1 MRQMNKPVMEVI
13 HFVDND
19 IVAASN
25 GGIKSASISL
35 SRFSGSIPKDGT
47 VQYNG
52 TSYNITSYDDVNSV
66 LSALNNN
73 GISNAGISN
82 GKKTQSLKHTLRNEV
97 DPGVRGDWNGTF
109 VYDSTAMWNNGDI
122 DLFGVFI
129 RQ

>member
-1 MRQMNKPVMEVI
+1 MRQMNKPEMEVI
-13 HFVDND
+13 RFAEND
-19 IVAASN
+19 IVVASS
-25 GGIKSASISL
+25 GRLVTPSISL
-35 SRFSGSIPKDGT
+35 TRFSGSIPKDGT

-73 GISNAGISN
+73 GITNAGISN